1 MAKFQVSKQPKRK
14 PERFDGFR
22 GVDFSTDP
30 TQVSSKRSPWALNMI
45 SDSGGHPEK
54 RVGWR
59 TLATADGAING
70 IFHCELSGV
79 GKFLVHAGTML
90 YEWNMETNVLV
101 ALKSGIAN
109 AKSTCFVMN
118 GKAYILTGSEFL
130 VYDGTDV
137 KSVSEI
143 AYVPTTTIS
152 MNPAGGGT
160 TYEEINL
167 IQPKRKNAFL
177 ADGTSKVYQ
186 LDTTEITD
194 VLEVIVNGNTVTDY
208 TVDTSLGRLTF
219 TTAPA
224 KPAIDGQDNVFITFS
239 KTVSGYAD
247 RICKC
252 TIATIYGG
260 AGSDR
265 VFLSGNPDMKS
276 TDWVCSLNNPTYWP
290 DLGYTNI
297 GADGTAIVGYA
308 RLGDYLAIFKEDNQQ
323 DSTIYLR
330 YVLQNSSTGKTAFA
344 VKQGISGV
352 GALAKRAFG
361 YLLDEPL
368 FVSRTGI
375 CALTSNEITY
385 TQTVRNRSYFV
396 DAKLTKEP
404 NLRDAIA
411 AVWKGYYVLCVDGR
425 CYILDGNQ
433 NKAYKPQSYGEYVY
447 ECYYWDNIPA
457 QCFMVWQGHLFFGTE
472 DGKVCRFNDDRETMD
487 RYSDDGEAI
496 VAEWRSKATD
506 HGDFMRLKTLV
517 KKGSG
522 MMAKPYVRSSV
533 EIIIRTDQ
541 DWGKTARV
549 ENMSAFDFND
559 VDYEKFSFVTTDS
572 PQTIPFNSKTKKYS
586 TIQIIA
592 RNAEKD
598 EGFGVFGVILRYTV
612 GNFVK

>member
-1 MAKFQVSKQPKRK
+1 MAKFPVPKQPERK
-14 PERFDGFR
+14 SERFDGFR

-90 YEWNMETNVLV
+90 YEWNMETNVLI

-143 AYVPTTTIS
+143 AYVPTTSIS

-167 IQPKRKNAFL
+167 IQPKRKNSFL
-177 ADGTSKVYQ
+177 ADGVSKVYQ

-194 VLEVIVNGNTVTDY
+194 VLEVIVNGNTVTEY

-265 VFLSGNPDMKS
+265 VFLSGNPEMKS

-290 DLGYTNI
+290 DFGYTNI

-308 RLGDYLAIFKEDNQQ
+308 RIGDYLAIFKEDNQQ

-375 CALTSNEITY
+375 YALTSNEITY
-385 TQTVRNRSYFV
+385 TQAVRNRSYFV

-472 DGKVCRFNDDRETMD
+472 DGKVCRFSDDRETMD

-533 EIIIRTDQ
+533 EVIIRTDQ

-559 VDYEKFSFVTTDS
+559 VDYDKFSFVTNDS
-572 PQTIPFNSKTKKYS
+572 PQMIPFNSKTKKYS
-586 TIQIIA
+586 TIQIIV
-592 RNAEKD
+592 RNTEKD
-598 EGFGVFGVILRYTV
+598 EGFGVFGIILRYTA
-612 GNFVK
+612 GNYVK

>member
-1 MAKFQVSKQPKRK
+1 MAKFPVPKQPERK
-14 PERFDGFR
+14 SERFDGFR

-90 YEWNMETNVLV
+90 YEWNMETNVLI

-143 AYVPTTTIS
+143 AYVPTTSIS

-167 IQPKRKNAFL
+167 IQPKRKNSFL
-177 ADGTSKVYQ
+177 ADGVSKVYQ

-194 VLEVIVNGNTVTDY
+194 VLEVIVNGNTVTEY

-265 VFLSGNPDMKS
+265 VFLSGNPEMKS

-290 DLGYTNI
+290 DFGYTNI

-308 RLGDYLAIFKEDNQQ
+308 RIGDYLAIFKEDNQQ

-375 CALTSNEITY
+375 YALTSNEITY
-385 TQTVRNRSYFV
+385 TQAVRNRSYFV

-404 NLRDAIA
+404 NLKDAIA

-472 DGKVCRFNDDRETMD
+472 DGKVCRFSDDRETMD

-496 VAEWRSKATD
+496 AAEWRSKATD

-533 EIIIRTDQ
+533 EVIIRTDQ

-559 VDYEKFSFVTTDS
+559 VDYDKFSFVTNDS
-572 PQTIPFNSKTKKYS
+572 PQMIPFNSKTKKYS
-586 TIQIIA
+586 TIQIIV
-592 RNAEKD
+592 RNTEKD
-598 EGFGVFGVILRYTV
+598 EGFGVFGIILRYTA
-612 GNFVK
+612 GNYVK